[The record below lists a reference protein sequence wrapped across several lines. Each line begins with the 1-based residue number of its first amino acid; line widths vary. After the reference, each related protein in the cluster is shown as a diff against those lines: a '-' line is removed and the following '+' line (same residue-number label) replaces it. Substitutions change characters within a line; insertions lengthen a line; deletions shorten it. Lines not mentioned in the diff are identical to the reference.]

1 MELGL
6 SEVSVGAGLLIMN
19 ASALEVPPPGA
30 GVETVTLA
38 VPAVA
43 MSAALMLAVKLL
55 PETKVVVRELPFHW
69 TVEEEMKFEPA
80 TVNVKAEPPAVLE
93 LGLKEAAEGAGLF

>member
-1 MELGL
+1 
-6 SEVSVGAGLLIMN
+6 LIVN

-30 GVETVTLA
+30 GVETVTFA

-43 MSAALMLAVKLL
+43 MSAAAIAAWRLV
-55 PETKVVVRELPFHW
+55 PETKVVERALPFHW

-80 TVNVKAEPPAVLE
+80 TVNVKAEPPAVAE
-93 LGLKEAAEGAGLF
+93 VGLKEAAEGAGLF